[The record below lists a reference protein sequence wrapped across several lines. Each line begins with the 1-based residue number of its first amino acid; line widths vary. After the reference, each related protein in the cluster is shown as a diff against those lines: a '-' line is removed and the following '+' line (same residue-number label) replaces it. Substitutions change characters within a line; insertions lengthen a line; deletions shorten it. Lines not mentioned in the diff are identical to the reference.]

1 MTGKNLLEKKLFNRL
16 AKRMQKGD
24 KRAAEEIYNKLIK
37 RVYGFCVSRIYDK
50 TIAEDLTQEIF
61 MKVVSKIE
69 TYDSSRGDFVNW
81 FWQLAR
87 NTLIDYHRQKKTILF
102 SDIKEQNENKEEFEV
117 IEIEHPEIDYDKRFE
132 IEKIKKFLQGLT
144 VEDQELFQLRFLAE
158 LSYTEISKILDKNEG
173 ALRVSIS
180 RIKKRIKENF
190 KR

>member
-1 MTGKNLLEKKLFNRL
+1 MTGKNLFEKKLFNRL
-16 AKRMQKGD
+16 AKKMQKGD
-24 KRAAEEIYNKLIK
+24 KKAAEEIYNKLIK

-61 MKVVSKIE
+61 MKVVSKVE
-69 TYDSSRGDFVNW
+69 TYDSNRGDFVNW

-102 SDIKEQNENKEEFEV
+102 SDIKEQNKDGEEFEV

-132 IEKIKKFLQGLT
+132 IEKIKKFLQSLT
-144 VEDQELFQLRFLAE
+144 IEDQELFQLRFLAE

-180 RIKKRIKENF
+180 RIKKKIKENF
-190 KR
+190 KK